1 MLSVLETLGFP
12 CLFYPPPFPPIFP
25 IHALMLSVLEAL
37 GLPCFFYPPPFPP
50 IFPFHALMLSVLEA
64 LGLPCLFYPLPFPPI
79 FPIHALMLC
88 VLEALGL
95 PCLFYPQP
103 FPPIFPI
110 EFLPVLWWKPI
121 GETVLYFG
129 CRHKNEDFIYSDE
142 LAAYVS
148 DGTLTHMHVA
158 FSRDQPQKVY
168 VQHLLKETA
177 AQVWRLID
185 AGAHIYVCG
194 DARHMAHDVDEVL
207 LDTVVSEGKLDRAA
221 AQDYLKRLRSRGRYS
236 CDIWS

>member
-1 MLSVLETLGFP
+1 MNEIVAVKTYRLLIVSTG
-12 CLFYPPPFPPIFP
+12 
-25 IHALMLSVLEAL
+25 
-37 GLPCFFYPPPFPP
+37 
-50 IFPFHALMLSVLEA
+50 
-64 LGLPCLFYPLPFPPI
+64 
-79 FPIHALMLC
+79 
-88 VLEALGL
+88 
-95 PCLFYPQP
+95 
-103 FPPIFPI
+103 
-110 EFLPVLWWKPI
+110 KPI

-194 DARHMAHDVDEVL
+194 SVL
-207 LDTVVSEGKLDRAA
+207 FISPYVVGLMLNKGVISYPK
-221 AQDYLKRLRSRGRYS
+221 
-236 CDIWS
+236 W